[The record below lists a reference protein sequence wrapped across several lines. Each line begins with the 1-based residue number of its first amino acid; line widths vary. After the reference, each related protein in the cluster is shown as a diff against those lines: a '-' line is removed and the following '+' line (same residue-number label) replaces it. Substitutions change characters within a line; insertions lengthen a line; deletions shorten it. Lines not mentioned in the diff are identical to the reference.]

1 MMAMKT
7 YRVLGLALALLAAGS
22 FVLADT
28 VANGPITSVDAGKRE
43 VSFGDLA
50 ADALRSASG
59 AKIAFVPAVSCKPGT
74 IPAGNVSQ
82 AQLQNLLQ
90 NPGEVWAVS
99 NLTGAQVQAALNK
112 SLSRLPGTNNGFL
125 QVSGLKVKY
134 NPGRSRNSR
143 VTSVT
148 VGAAALNAGTQYRV
162 AMPLS
167 LAKGGSGY
175 FTIFDAS
182 NMAGSPGTQS
192 LLDALTAYVSAKPSL
207 TYPGTGRI
215 IAQ

>member
-7 YRVLGLALALLAAGS
+7 HRILVLALALVAAGGL
-22 FVLADT
+22 VLADT
-28 VANGPITSVDAGKRE
+28 VAGAPITSVDAGKQE
-43 VSFGDLA
+43 VGFGDLV

-59 AKIAFVPAVSCKPGT
+59 ASIAFLPAVSCKPGI

-82 AQLQNLLQ
+82 AQLQSLLQ
-90 NPGEVWAVS
+90 NPGEVWAVA
-99 NLTGAQVQAALNK
+99 NLSGAQVLDALNK
-112 SLSRLPGTNNGFL
+112 SLSRLPGSNNGFL
-125 QVSGLKVKY
+125 QVSGVQVEY
-134 NPGRSRNSR
+134 NPEGNRNTR

-148 VGAAALNAGTQYRV
+148 IGSSALNAGTQYRV
-162 AMPLS
+162 VMPLS

-182 NMAGSPGTQS
+182 NMAGDPSTQS
-192 LLDALTAYVSAKPSL
+192 LLEALTTYVSSKSSL

>member
-7 YRVLGLALALLAAGS
+7 CRALGVALALLAAGGL
-22 FVLADT
+22 VLADT

-43 VSFGDLA
+43 VGFGDLA
-50 ADALRSASG
+50 ADALRSAAG
-59 AKIAFVPAVSCKPGT
+59 ANIAFVPAVSCKPGT

-82 AQLQNLLQ
+82 AQLQSLLQ
-90 NPGEVWAVS
+90 NPDEVWVVS
-99 NLTGAQVQAALNK
+99 NLSGAQVQAALNK

-125 QVSGLKVKY
+125 QVSGVRVTY
-134 NPGRSRNSR
+134 NSGGDRNSR

-148 VGAAALNAGTQYRV
+148 VGSAALEADTQYRV
-162 AMPLS
+162 VMPLS

-182 NMAGSPGTQS
+182 NMAGSPSTQS
-192 LLDALTAYVSAKPSL
+192 LLGALSGYVSGKNSL
-207 TYPGTGRI
+207 SYPGTGRI
-215 IAQ
+215 VGQ

>member
-7 YRVLGLALALLAAGS
+7 RRALGVALVLLAAGGL
-22 FVLADT
+22 VLADT
-28 VANGPITSVDAGKRE
+28 VASGPITSVDAGKRE
-43 VSFGDLA
+43 TSFGDLA

-74 IPAGNVSQ
+74 IAAGPVSA
-82 AQLQNLLQ
+82 AQLQSLLQ
-90 NPGEVWAVS
+90 NPGEVWVVS
-99 NLTGAQVQAALNK
+99 NLSGAQVQAALNK

-125 QVSGLKVKY
+125 QVSGVTVKY
-134 NPGRSRNSR
+134 NAGGSRNSR

-148 VGAAALNAGTQYRV
+148 VGTAALNVGSQYRV

-175 FTIFDAS
+175 FTIFDATS
-182 NMAGSPGTQS
+182 MAGSPGTQS
-192 LLDALTAYVSAKPSL
+192 LLDALTGYVSAKPAL

-215 IAQ
+215 VAQ